1 MDYGAGQLKSDT
13 ALSGGIWNMSG
24 SGSMCAYQELSA
36 SQYAGDKSIA
46 SGCNAAVQVLTMI
59 GGE

>member
-1 MDYGAGQLKSDT
+1 
-13 ALSGGIWNMSG
+13 MSG

-46 SGCNAAVQVLTMI
+46 SGCNTAVQVLTMI